1 MRSNYGAEIMVFLMP
16 KCPGFFVHDRIVA
29 NSEVL
34 WKAQGRVP
42 WVEAVRHFAFLGV
55 WHVPTCHI
63 GLGIDISRN
72 ATQDLVFGLKVF
84 TLHASVIH
92 PDISRLVGARL
103 IKRIAHQSLDL
114 LRTAGIPDLRHEL
127 DEALSRV
134 IISTKNIGK
143 GYGHP
148 TWKGQQARKAFEKS
162 PNSPVLDTSYS
173 EKGAVGMLD
182 FCIMN

>member
-1 MRSNYGAEIMVFLMP
+1 MRCNYGAEIMVFLMP

-72 ATQDLVFGLKVF
+72 ATQDLVFGKRPLLELWYGF
-84 TLHASVIH
+84 L
-92 PDISRLVGARL
+92 PLVE
-103 IKRIAHQSLDL
+103 
-114 LRTAGIPDLRHEL
+114 AG
-127 DEALSRV
+127 V
-134 IISTKNIGK
+134 
-143 GYGHP
+143 
-148 TWKGQQARKAFEKS
+148 
-162 PNSPVLDTSYS
+162 V
-173 EKGAVGMLD
+173 V
-182 FCIMN
+182 